1 MVKPAPPP
9 TWSVFG
15 PKPDAIYPMWLGI
28 PLLGAG
34 SVAWLLGPKLIQKEL
49 DGKKTMG
56 AFLGLLTALGVVG
69 MVMGKMG
76 PIELGFLLFLAGA
89 SFYYGFVLPQ
99 RYIRTLDWPRYLV
112 TMVLVTST
120 MSVLLKMLARLTFN
134 IKYVLTIPS
143 ISMNF

>member
-1 MVKPAPPP
+1 
-9 TWSVFG
+9 
-15 PKPDAIYPMWLGI
+15 
-28 PLLGAG
+28 
-34 SVAWLLGPKLIQKEL
+34 
-49 DGKKTMG
+49 
-56 AFLGLLTALGVVG
+56 

-76 PIELGFLLFLAGA
+76 VVELGFMLFLAGA

-99 RYIRTLDWPRYLV
+99 RHIRTLDWPRYMV
-112 TMVLVTST
+112 TMVLVVST